1 MSRSY
6 PPHSPRSASTSRSS
20 TSQRPDPRYGDHGSS
35 YGGSSYGSRY
45 GRTEQTT
52 QLIDDDGGYRP
63 DATYDPAYDAP
74 YEATYDAPYDDDDE
88 IYEYYEPIDRRW
100 VWVAGVAGAI
110 LLVAVICTAVIL
122 GGGDSGSV
130 SATVDPPAATT
141 SAAAPTEP
149 SFTTQRPA
157 PTSSLAPE
165 TITTVSPTPA
175 PTAAAEPT
183 PSVAA
188 PVPAPVPN
196 TVTYTVTG
204 NRSLIDLVT
213 VIYTD
218 RQGALQTDLNVA
230 LPWRKTVVLDP
241 GVTLSSVTA
250 TSLTGQLNCSIVDGA
265 GIMLATQNNNSMIA
279 TCTR

>member
-6 PPHSPRSASTSRSS
+6 PPHSPRSASTSRS
-20 TSQRPDPRYGDHGSS
+20 TPHQPDPRSGDYDSS
-35 YGGSSYGSRY
+35 YGSSYGSRY

-52 QLIDDDGGYRP
+52 QLIDDAGYRP
-63 DATYDPAYDAP
+63 EATHDPAYDAP
-74 YEATYDAPYDDDDE
+74 YEATYDDDDE

-130 SATVDPPAATT
+130 SATVNPPAATT
-141 SAAAPTEP
+141 SAAAAPTEP
-149 SFTTQRPA
+149 SFTTPRPA

-165 TITTVSPTPA
+165 TITTVSPTP
-175 PTAAAEPT
+175 TAAAEPT

-188 PVPAPVPN
+188 PAPAPGP
-196 TVTYTVTG
+196 TPVTYTITG
-204 NRSLIDLVT
+204 NRSLLALVT

-230 LPWRKTVVLDP
+230 LPWHKTVALDP

-265 GIMLATQNNNSMIA
+265 GVMLATQNNNSMIA